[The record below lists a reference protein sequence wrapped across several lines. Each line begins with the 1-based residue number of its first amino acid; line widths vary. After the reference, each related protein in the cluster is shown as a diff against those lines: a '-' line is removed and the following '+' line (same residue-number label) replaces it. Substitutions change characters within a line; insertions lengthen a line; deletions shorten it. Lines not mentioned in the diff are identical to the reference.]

1 MTEIRTHDALQK
13 VVREQVESTPVLDL
27 HTHLYEAA
35 FGPLLLRGPE
45 ELITYHYLQAET
57 NRVLGDLSPAAF
69 MALGKAEQ
77 ARRIWQEL
85 FVQRSPLSEA
95 GRGVVTALR
104 RLGLA
109 QGRPGHAKPALGV
122 AEARDYDGALA
133 RFAGLSADEHI
144 DLVFRAANVSAVVM
158 TNDPLNPA
166 EAEVWNAGKKR
177 DGRFRAALR
186 IDPVLLDWTATY
198 ARLQAL
204 GYAVDR
210 DLPEATFP
218 EIARFLKDWARK
230 MQAAYMAVSLPPT
243 FAVPEDS
250 FTGRILTRA
259 VLPACRELGIPF
271 AMMIGVCKRVLPEL
285 GDAGDAEGLADLSAV
300 RYLCRE
306 YPQNKFL
313 LTVLARENHHEAV
326 VLARKFR
333 NLHLFGCWW
342 FNNNPSIVEE
352 ITRERLEM
360 LGTSFTPQHSDA
372 RVLDQLVYKWTHSR
386 RVIAGALL
394 EKYGYLIDEGWY
406 PTEEEVAR
414 DVRML
419 MGGEF
424 ERFLKVQL

>member
-1 MTEIRTHDALQK
+1 MTEIRTHDTLRAF
-13 VVREQVESTPVLDL
+13 VSRQVEQTPVFDV
-27 HTHLYEAA
+27 HTHLYEEA

-57 NRVLGDLSPAAF
+57 NRVVEDLSPAGF
-69 MALGKAEQ
+69 MALDIAAQ

-85 FVQRSPLSEA
+85 FVDRSPISEA
-95 GRGVVTALR
+95 SRGVVTALR
-104 RLGLA
+104 CLGLA
-109 QGRPGHAKPALGV
+109 DL
-122 AEARDYDGALA
+122 RDYEAVLA
-133 RFAGLSADEHI
+133 RFQSLSAAEHI

-166 EAEVWNAGKKR
+166 EAAVWNASPKR
-177 DGRFRAALR
+177 DPRFRAALR
-186 IDPVLLDWTATY
+186 IDPILLDWTATCP
-198 ARLQAL
+198 RLQANGYCVDL
-204 GYAVDR
+204 G
-210 DLPEATFP
+210 LSQATFP
-218 EIARFLKDWARK
+218 EIARFLTDWARK
-230 MQAAYMAVSLPPT
+230 MQALYLAVSLPPT

-250 FTGRILTRA
+250 PTGRILERA
-259 VLPACRELGIPF
+259 VLPACRELGLPF
-271 AMMIGVCKRVLPEL
+271 AMMLGVKKRLLPEL
-285 GDAGDAEGLADLSAV
+285 GDAGDGVGLANLGAV
-300 RYLCRE
+300 SYLCRE
-306 YPQNKFL
+306 YPHNKFL

-372 RVLDQLVYKWTHSR
+372 RILDQLAYKWAHSR
-386 RVIAGALL
+386 QVIAGALC
-394 EKYGYLIDEGWY
+394 EKYGYLLDVGWY
-406 PTEEEVAR
+406 PTEDEIAR

-424 ERFLKVQL
+424 ERFLRLAL